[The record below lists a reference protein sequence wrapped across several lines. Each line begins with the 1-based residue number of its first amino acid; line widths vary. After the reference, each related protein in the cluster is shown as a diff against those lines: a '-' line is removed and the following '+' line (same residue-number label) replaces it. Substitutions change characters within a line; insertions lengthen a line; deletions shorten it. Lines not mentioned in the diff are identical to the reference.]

1 MIPKVIDEISM
12 EGTYGF
18 IKASLNEEILQPA
31 QISKS

>member
-12 EGTYGF
+12 EGTNGF
-18 IKASLNEEILQPA
+18 IKASLNEAILQLS